1 MIRHTKAER
10 REHPRII
17 QSFPLKIAANGYDF
31 STTSQNVSCVGTYC
45 TVEKY
50 IPPFTKLAVR
60 LSLPISNTRQQKELC
75 IVTKGVV
82 VRSEDS
88 PDGRFNIAIFFNEIK
103 DAQRKK
109 ISQYVSQFLSA
120 SPVP

>member
-1 MIRHTKAER
+1 MIRRTRPER
-10 REHPRII
+10 RENPRIA
-17 QSFPLKIAANGYDF
+17 QSLPLSIAANGYNF

-60 LSLPISNTRQQKELC
+60 LSLPVSNAGQQKKLC
-75 IVTKGVV
+75 IETKGVV

-120 SPVP
+120 SPVS